1 MKLSKNNL
9 AYLYLARFALIGVLC
24 ALATAGCQQGTSP
37 TAAPASPWASG
48 SPSTSG
54 SQQQM
59 DMMADMWRR
68 QNASATAMQQQQMQH
83 LNDLHLQQ
91 QQLARVTEERKAQDL
106 DRQAQLSLARK
117 GDLGEMEEMR
127 RRAMDLDTNNRDLHT
142 QLAQSQQE
150 TRLLEDQIQLLN
162 KRLSSAANQLSVA
175 LRSQEESKK
184 KIDVLE
190 ASTRRRGSATIRAN
204 SSMAETLTAISIP
217 GVLVRQDG
225 DVIRLELPSDQVF
238 MPQSATPNPA
248 ASELLDRVAQAIAES
263 YPRQIIGV
271 EGHTD
276 SDPVS
281 NTAWRSNH
289 QLSAAQA
296 LAIMDLLAKNQTLS
310 ARQLSQAGHGP
321 NYPVASNATPQGK
334 SRNRR
339 VEIVIYPET
348 VDVR

>member
-175 LRSQEESKK
+175 LRSPRGLEEE
-184 KIDVLE
+184 D
-190 ASTRRRGSATIRAN
+190 RRAGGIH
-204 SSMAETLTAISIP
+204 
-217 GVLVRQDG
+217 
-225 DVIRLELPSDQVF
+225 
-238 MPQSATPNPA
+238 TP
-248 ASELLDRVAQAIAES
+248 
-263 YPRQIIGV
+263 PRQRHDPSQQQHG
-271 EGHTD
+271 GDADRHLD
-276 SDPVS
+276 SRCVG
-281 NTAWRSNH
+281 
-289 QLSAAQA
+289 AA
-296 LAIMDLLAKNQTLS
+296 
-310 ARQLSQAGHGP
+310 GW
-321 NYPVASNATPQGK
+321 
-334 SRNRR
+334 
-339 VEIVIYPET
+339 
-348 VDVR
+348 